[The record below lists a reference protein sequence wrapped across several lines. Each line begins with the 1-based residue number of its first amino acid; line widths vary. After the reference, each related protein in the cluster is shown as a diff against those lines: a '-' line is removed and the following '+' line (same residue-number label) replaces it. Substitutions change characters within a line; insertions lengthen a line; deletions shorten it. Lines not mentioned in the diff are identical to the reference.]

1 MTAMRLMTRLY
12 HDELQQ
18 TEADTFI
25 GHHIECL
32 NKQQADFDQLQ
43 LSFNIYVV
51 QTDRD
56 VSMFEDHVDCV
67 RDGLVNY
74 GGFVKFTEMTP
85 AQRGNMR
92 AQKRSTQQ
100 SSELA
105 SVSQTQLMHQQQHQE
120 LTL

>member
-1 MTAMRLMTRLY
+1 MRLMTRLY

-56 VSMFEDHVDCV
+56 VSMFQDHVDCV